1 MARLLI
7 EGGHRLCGEVEI
19 NGAKNAALPIMAAA
33 ALAEGESVLE
43 RVPPTTDVLTMARI
57 LRELGASAGFEP
69 DGSCVIDGTGLSRHR
84 APYNLVRRMRASFYV
99 AGLLLARLG
108 RAQVPLPGGC
118 ALGSRP
124 VDFHM
129 RGFERL
135 GARITVEHGYMVAR
149 TAGRLR
155 GCPIYVERASLGTT
169 VNLMLAAVL
178 AEGITILENAARE
191 PEVVDLAT
199 FLNRMGARVEGAGT
213 DQIVIEGVDRLHP
226 ARHQIIPDRVE
237 AGTFLLAG
245 AITRG
250 EILVR
255 GVNADHLR
263 APLRKMEEAG
273 ALIEQ
278 VDPHAIRL
286 VMTGRPRALEL
297 ETAPYPGFPT
307 DLHQPF
313 VSLLSLAQGTSVI
326 RETIFDRFRYVDE
339 LRRMGARIR
348 VEGQQALVEGVKR
361 LTGAPVEAPDLR
373 GGAALILA
381 GLAAQGVT
389 EVQRVE
395 HVDRGYYR
403 FEERLNRLGARI
415 RRLDPKRPSP
425 NHTLVPALEC

>member
-7 EGGHRLCGEVEI
+7 EGGRRLCGEVEI
-19 NGAKNAALPIMAAA
+19 DGAKNAALPIMVAA
-33 ALAEGESVLE
+33 ALAEGESLLE
-43 RVPPTTDVLTMARI
+43 RVPPTTDAIIMARI
-57 LRELGASAGFEP
+57 LRDLGASADFRP
-69 DGSCVIDGTGLSRHR
+69 DGSCLIDGTGLRQHR
-84 APYNLVRRMRASFYV
+84 APYDLVRRMRASFYV

-149 TAGRLR
+149 TSGRLR
-155 GCPIYVERASLGTT
+155 GCPLYVERASLGTT
-169 VNLMLAAVL
+169 VNLMLAGVL
-178 AEGITILENAARE
+178 AQGTTILENAARE
-191 PEVVDLAT
+191 PEIVDLAT

-213 DQIVIEGVDRLHP
+213 DRIIITGVDQLHP
-226 ARHQIIPDRVE
+226 ARHRIIADRVE
-237 AGTFLLAG
+237 AGTFVLAG

-250 EILVR
+250 EVVVR

-263 APLRKMEEAG
+263 APLRKIEEAG
-273 ALIEQ
+273 ARVEPQ
-278 VDPHAIRL
+278 GSHALRL
-286 VMTGRPRALEL
+286 VMDGRPQALEI

-313 VSLLSLAQGTSVI
+313 VALLSLARGTSVI

-348 VEGQQALVEGVKR
+348 VKGQQALVEGVDR

-389 EVQRVE
+389 EVQGVE
-395 HVDRGYYR
+395 HVDRGYHR
-403 FEERLNRLGARI
+403 FEEKLKGLGARI
-415 RRLDPKRPSP
+415 RRLDPDRPSP
-425 NHTLVPALEC
+425 NHSLVPVLEC